1 MRRNRR
7 ITPRTGIASRTGMV
21 PKAMM
26 VLWLSCSI
34 LVTALGGCSPN
45 SIESGTA
52 QGVTLLSMES
62 TPVVDYIVPEQTPN
76 VLVNQKGYQEESQ
89 KKAILIGKK
98 LPEEFTLIDAETG
111 KEVYRG
117 RTEKITENKELG
129 LYVGYADFSDY
140 AESGSYYL
148 ECQGIGRSYV
158 FPIQEKIYGAFLKEL
173 QQEIL
178 EQSGEQEISVWEL
191 IMLLTTYEWYPVLYG
206 DEDNN
211 EIPDVLEE
219 LADRIAQ
226 ITEADREPEEQTLY
240 VAFLAKFSYL
250 YQKYD
255 RGYATECLQR
265 ASALHARSQSTVHR
279 DAESF
284 LALTELYRAEGLYRY
299 RQQILDYKSFFENN
313 SSCMEEQEY
322 LFGAMTYMVTRQS
335 VNVELCQILME
346 QIMSRGE
353 EISVRYLDMTDP
365 LSARNNGAEDL
376 LKRAGELA
384 CANYIMNN
392 YRYKQIMEELQ
403 HYLMGRNRQ
412 SVCFYPL
419 EGQRAGYLLLCAQLA
434 AVSETQEEE

>member
-7 ITPRTGIASRTGMV
+7 EIQRTS
-21 PKAMM
+21 M
-26 VLWLSCSI
+26 VLWLTCI
-34 LVTALGGCSPN
+34 LLVTALGGCSPN

-76 VLVNQKGYQEESQ
+76 ILVNQKGYQEESQ
-89 KKAILIGKK
+89 KKAILIGKE
-98 LPEEFTLIDAETG
+98 LPGEFALIDADTG

-117 RTEKITENKELG
+117 RTEKVTENRELG
-129 LYVGYADFSDY
+129 LYTAYADFSDY
-140 AESGSYYL
+140 AESGGYYL

-158 FPIQEKIYGAFLKEL
+158 FPIQKKIYGAFLEEL

-178 EQSGEQEISVWEL
+178 EEPLEQESWVWEL

-226 ITEADREPEEQTLY
+226 VTETREEPQEQTLY

-255 RGYATECLQR
+255 RAYATECLQR
-265 ASALHARSQSTVHR
+265 ASALHAQGQSTVHR

-322 LFGAMTYMVTRQS
+322 LLGAMTYMVTRQS

-365 LSARNNGAEDL
+365 LTARNNGAEDL

-392 YRYKQIMEELQ
+392 YQYNQIMEELQ

-412 SVCFYPL
+412 SVCFYPR
-419 EGQRAGYLLLCAQLA
+419 EGERAGYLLLCAQLA